1 MRSRFLISIVV
12 IAGLI
17 VIAGLTGNLLSS
29 CSRRP
34 SLDRATAEKLEE
46 LDRYIASRQIYYA
59 RKNGRLESLR
69 SIIGTT
75 ANPEALYELKMNMAR
90 EFFSYSQDSTQHY
103 LKSCQAIARD
113 LLKDNDRYNAATI
126 MLGHLYG
133 KGGSY
138 LEASQILYGQ
148 IDSASLSPALKAEY
162 YWVLYDFCGDMAGNS
177 GIVESLS
184 IPPASAYLPTLF
196 KLLPKDSPRWRI
208 TLRNKYLQERKLDS
222 ADSVSHLLLAG
233 VKPEDRDYAIHAFF
247 QSEIEERRGN
257 QKQRMFWLIESAKC
271 DLVNAVRDYASLT
284 MVAQNI
290 LPTDVDRSFRYLR
303 MAQEDALAYN
313 ARLRPWQISRFLM
326 DVEDAYAKRQAE
338 ANRSAILAAII
349 MAALVLVLLLITR
362 MLVARSRNLTR
373 TQAALESSNR
383 KLAQADKVKGDYIV
397 NFLEGLSSQVSVIRA
412 EDNHFRNLLKQ
423 GRADQLLKEL
433 SISGRSEKAKEEFYE
448 TFDRTF
454 LAMYPDFPERFN
466 ALLKEEG
473 RIYPPA
479 GRLTTELRIFA
490 LICLGVD
497 DSKKIASMLDYSVST
512 IYNYKVSVKNMA
524 LGDRDSF
531 EKRVK
536 ELSYNL

>member
-17 VIAGLTGNLLSS
+17 VIAGLTGNLLTS

-34 SLDRATAEKLEE
+34 SLDRATADKLEE

-75 ANPEALYELKMNMAR
+75 TNPEALYELKMNMAR

-326 DVEDAYAKRQAE
+326 EVEDAYAKRQAE

>member
-1 MRSRFLISIVV
+1 MKRLLLIL
-12 IAGLI
+12 AAL
-17 VIAGLTGNLLSS
+17 AGLTACEGGS
-29 CSRRP
+29 
-34 SLDRATAEKLEE
+34 SLDHATRSKLEE
-46 LDRYIASRQIYYA
+46 LDRYIASREIYYA

-75 ANPEALYELKMNMAR
+75 KSPDALYELQMNMAR
-90 EFFSYSQDSTQHY
+90 EYFSYSLDSTQHY

-113 LLKDNDRYNAATI
+113 QLKDKDRYNAATI

-133 KGGSY
+133 KGGNY

-148 IDSASLSPALKAEY
+148 IDSASLSPSLKAEY
-162 YWVLYDFCGDMAGNS
+162 YWVLYDFCGDIAGNS

-196 KLLPKDSPRWRI
+196 RLLPKDSPRWRMA
-208 TLRNKYLQERKLDS
+208 LRNKYIEEGNLQS
-222 ADSVSHLLLAG
+222 ADSVSALLLAG
-233 VKPEDRDYAIHAFF
+233 VKPEDRDYAIHAYF
-247 QSEIEERRGN
+247 QSEIEYRRGN
-257 QKQRMFWLIESAKC
+257 PAERMRWLVQSAEC

-284 MVAQNI
+284 MVAQII
-290 LPTDVDRSFRYLR
+290 LPSDVDRSFRYLR

-326 DVEDAYAKRQAE
+326 EVEDAYSVRQAD
-338 ANRSAILAAII
+338 ARSSAIVGLVV
-349 MAALVLVLLLITR
+349 MAVLVVILLLATW

-373 TQAALESSNR
+373 TKAALESSNR

-397 NFLEGLSSQVSVIRA
+397 NFLEGLSSQISVIRT
-412 EDNHFRNLLKQ
+412 EDNHFRNLLKH
-423 GRADQLLKEL
+423 GKADQLLKEL
-433 SISGRSEKAKEEFYE
+433 SISGRSEKAREEFYE

-454 LAMYPDFPERFN
+454 LAMYPDFPDRFN

-497 DSKKIASMLDYSVST
+497 DSKKIAAMLDYSVST
-512 IYNYKVSVKNMA
+512 IYNYKVSVKNNA
-524 LGDRDSF
+524 LEDRDGF

-536 ELSYNL
+536 ELADKL

>member
-1 MRSRFLISIVV
+1 MKRILLI
-12 IAGLI
+12 IAA
-17 VIAGLTGNLLSS
+17 IAGLTS
-29 CSRRP
+29 CGDRG
-34 SLDRATAEKLEE
+34 SLDRATRGKLEE
-46 LDRYIASRQIYYA
+46 LDRYIASREIYYA

-69 SIIGTT
+69 SIIGQTRS
-75 ANPEALYELKMNMAR
+75 PEALYELNLNMAG
-90 EFFSYSQDSTQHY
+90 EYFSYSLDSTQRY

-113 LLKDNDRYNAATI
+113 ALFDENLYNAATI

-133 KGGSY
+133 KGGNY

-148 IDSASLSPALKAEY
+148 IDSASLPPSLKAEY

-177 GIVESLS
+177 GIVESIN
-184 IPPASAYLPTLF
+184 IPPASSYLPTLF
-196 KLLPKDSPRWRI
+196 RILPKDSPRWRI
-208 TLRNKYLQERKLDS
+208 ALRNKYIEEGKLDQ
-222 ADSVSHLLLAG
+222 ADSVSRLLLAG

-257 QKQRMFWLIESAKC
+257 QQERIYWLVESAEC

-290 LPTDVDRSFRYLR
+290 LPQDVDRSFRYLR

-326 DVEDAYAKRQAE
+326 EVEDAYAVRQQDAQGKVL
-338 ANRSAILAAII
+338 LAMII
-349 MAALVLVLLLITR
+349 MAALVIVLLLASW
-362 MLVARSRNLTR
+362 MLINRSRNLTR
-373 TQAALESSNR
+373 TKAALESSNR

-397 NFLEGLSSQVSVIRA
+397 NFLEGLSGQISVIRT
-412 EDNHFRNLLKQ
+412 EDNHFRNLLKH
-423 GRADQLLKEL
+423 GKADQLLKEL
-433 SISGRSEKAKEEFYE
+433 SISGRSEKAREEFYE

-466 ALLKEEG
+466 ALLREEG

-512 IYNYKVSVKNMA
+512 IYNYKVSVKNSA
-524 LGDRDSF
+524 AGDRDSF

-536 ELSYNL
+536 ELADKL

>member
-1 MRSRFLISIVV
+1 MKRILLILAALADLAACEPQS
-12 IAGLI
+12 
-17 VIAGLTGNLLSS
+17 
-29 CSRRP
+29 
-34 SLDRATAEKLEE
+34 SLDRATRSKLEE
-46 LDRYIASRQIYYA
+46 LDRYIASREIYYA

-75 ANPEALYELKMNMAR
+75 KSPEALYELGMNMAR
-90 EFFSYSQDSTQHY
+90 EYFSYSLDSTQHY

-113 LLKDNDRYNAATI
+113 QLNDKDRYNAATI

-133 KGGSY
+133 KGGNY

-184 IPPASAYLPTLF
+184 IPPASAYLPILF
-196 KLLPKDSPRWRI
+196 RLLPKDSPRWRMA
-208 TLRNKYLQERKLDS
+208 LRNKYIEEGNLDS
-222 ADSVSHLLLAG
+222 ADSVSALLLAG
-233 VKPEDRDYAIHAFF
+233 VKPEDRDYAIHAYF
-247 QSEIEERRGN
+247 QSEIEYRRGN
-257 QKQRMFWLIESAKC
+257 HPERMRWLVQSAEC

-284 MVAQNI
+284 MVAQII
-290 LPTDVDRSFRYLR
+290 LPSDVDRSFRYLR

-326 DVEDAYAKRQAE
+326 EVEDAYAVRQAE
-338 ANRSAILAAII
+338 ARSGAIVGLVI
-349 MAALVLVLLLITR
+349 LTVLVVVLLMAFW

-373 TQAALESSNR
+373 TKAALESSNR

-397 NFLEGLSSQVSVIRA
+397 NFLEGLSSQISVIRT
-412 EDNHFRNLLKQ
+412 EDNHFRNLLKH
-423 GRADQLLKEL
+423 GKADQLLKEL
-433 SISGRSEKAKEEFYE
+433 SISGRSEKAREEFYE

-454 LAMYPDFPERFN
+454 LAMCPDFPDRFN

-497 DSKKIASMLDYSVST
+497 DSKKIAAMLDYSVST
-512 IYNYKVSVKNMA
+512 IYNYKVSVKNCA
-524 LGDRDSF
+524 LEDRDGF

-536 ELSYNL
+536 ELADKL

>member
-1 MRSRFLISIVV
+1 MKRILLILSAITLLAGCSG
-12 IAGLI
+12 AGL
-17 VIAGLTGNLLSS
+17 
-29 CSRRP
+29 
-34 SLDRATAEKLEE
+34 DRSTEKKLEE
-46 LDRYIASRQIYYA
+46 LDRYIASREIHFA
-59 RKNGRLESLR
+59 RKAGRLESLR
-69 SIIGTT
+69 SLLRTPGQR
-75 ANPEALYELKMNMAR
+75 PEVEFEIKMNLAS
-90 EFFSYSQDSTQHY
+90 EFFAYSFDSTQFY
-103 LKSCQAIARD
+103 LKSCQDIAQN
-113 LLKDNDRYNAATI
+113 LLKDQTRYDSATI

-133 KGGSY
+133 KAGSY
-138 LEASQILYGQ
+138 LEASQILYEQ
-148 IDSASLSPALKAEY
+148 IDSNALSPALKPEY

-184 IPPASAYLPTLF
+184 IPPASSYYPALF
-196 KLLPKDSPRWRI
+196 TLLPKDSPRWRI
-208 TLRNKYLQERKLDS
+208 ALRNKFIAEGLLDR
-222 ADSVSHLLLAG
+222 ADSVSALLLAG

-247 QSEIEERRGN
+247 QSEIEQRKGN
-257 QKQRMFWLIESAKC
+257 AANQMNWLVESAKC

-284 MVAQNI
+284 MVAHLI
-290 LPTDVDRSFRYLR
+290 LPKDVNRSFRYLR
-303 MAQEDALAYN
+303 IAQEDALAYN

-326 DVEDAYAKRQAE
+326 EVEDAYQERQE
-338 ANRSAILAAII
+338 GANRLLLLAAII
-349 MAALVLVLLLITR
+349 MFFLVIVLLSITW
-362 MLVARSRNLTR
+362 MLVGRSRNLTR

-397 NFLEGLSSQVSVIRA
+397 NFLEGLSAQVSVIRT

-454 LAMYPDFPERFN
+454 LAMYPDFPDRFN

-512 IYNYKVSVKNMA
+512 IYNYKVSVKNNA
-524 LGDRDSF
+524 AGDRDSF

-536 ELSYNL
+536 ELAEKL

>member
-1 MRSRFLISIVV
+1 MRSRFLISMVV
-12 IAGLI
+12 VAGLI

-75 ANPEALYELKMNMAR
+75 TNPEALYELKMNMAG
-90 EFFSYSQDSTQHY
+90 EFFSFSMDSTQRY
-103 LKSCQAIARD
+103 LKSCQEIA
-113 LLKDNDRYNAATI
+113 LEELKDKGRYNAATI

-133 KGGSY
+133 KGGNY
-138 LEASQILYGQ
+138 LEAIQILYGQ
-148 IDSASLSPALKAEY
+148 IDSASLSPDLKAEY
-162 YWVLYDFCGDMAGNS
+162 YWVLYDLSGDMAGNS
-177 GIVESLS
+177 GIVDKISV
-184 IPPASAYLPTLF
+184 PKANTFYPTLF
-196 KLLPKDSPRWRI
+196 KLYPKDSPRWRMA
-208 TLRNKYLQERKLDS
+208 LRNKYLEESSLDR
-222 ADSVSHLLLAG
+222 ADSVSRILLAS
-233 VKPEDRDYAIHAFF
+233 VKPEDRDYAIHAYF

-257 QKQRMFWLIESAKC
+257 QLKRLSWLIESAKS

-290 LPTDVDRSFRYLR
+290 LPMDVDHSFRYLR
-303 MAQEDALAYN
+303 IAQEDALAYN

-326 DVEDAYAKRQAE
+326 DVEDAYAERQAE
-338 ANRSAILAAII
+338 ANRSAILAAIV

-362 MLVARSRNLTR
+362 MLVARSKKLSR

-383 KLAQADKVKGDYIV
+383 KLAQADKVKGDNIV
-397 NFLEGLSSQVSVIRA
+397 SFLEGLAAQISVIRA

-433 SISGRSEKAKEEFYE
+433 SISGRLEKAKEEFYE

-454 LAMYPDFPERFN
+454 LAMYPDFPDRFN

>member
-1 MRSRFLISIVV
+1 MKRVLLI
-12 IAGLI
+12 
-17 VIAGLTGNLLSS
+17 LSAVAALAACES
-29 CSRRP
+29 RP
-34 SLDRATAEKLEE
+34 SLDRSTRSKLEG
-46 LDRYIASRQIYYA
+46 LDRYIASREIYYA

-75 ANPEALYELKMNMAR
+75 KSPEALYELQMNMAR
-90 EFFSYSQDSTQHY
+90 EYFAYSLDSTQHY
-103 LKSCQAIARD
+103 LKSCQAIAQD
-113 LLKDNDRYNAATI
+113 ILSNKDRYNAATI

-133 KGGSY
+133 KGGHY

-148 IDSASLSPALKAEY
+148 IDTASLPPALKAEY

-184 IPPASAYLPTLF
+184 IPPASAYYPVLF
-196 KLLPKDSPRWRI
+196 KLLQKDSPRWRMA
-208 TLRNKYLQERKLDS
+208 LRNKYIQEDNLDK
-222 ADSVSHLLLAG
+222 ADSVSRLLLAG
-233 VKPEDRDYAIHAFF
+233 VKPEDRDFAIHAFF
-247 QSEIEERRGN
+247 QSEIEQRKGN
-257 QKQRMFWLIESAKC
+257 PANQMTWLVESAKC

-284 MVAQNI
+284 MVAQLI
-290 LPTDVDRSFRYLR
+290 LPYDVDRSFRYLR

-313 ARLRPWQISRFLM
+313 ARLRPWQISRFLI
-326 DVEDAYAKRQAE
+326 DVEDAYAVRQAD
-338 ANRSAILAAII
+338 ARSSAIVGLAVMAI
-349 MAALVLVLLLITR
+349 LVVVLLLAFW
-362 MLVARSRNLTR
+362 MLVARSKNLTR
-373 TQAALESSNR
+373 TKAALESSNR

-397 NFLEGLSSQVSVIRA
+397 NFLEGLSSQISVIRT
-412 EDNHFRNLLKQ
+412 EDNHFRNLLKH
-423 GRADQLLKEL
+423 GKADQLLKEL
-433 SISGRSEKAKEEFYE
+433 SISGRSEKAREEFYE

-454 LAMYPDFPERFN
+454 LAMYPDFPDRFN

-497 DSKKIASMLDYSVST
+497 DSKKIAAMLDYSVST
-512 IYNYKVSVKNMA
+512 IYNYKVSVKNSA

-536 ELSYNL
+536 ELADKL

>member
-17 VIAGLTGNLLSS
+17 VIAGLTGNLLTS

-34 SLDRATAEKLEE
+34 TLDRATADKLEE

-75 ANPEALYELKMNMAR
+75 TNPEALYELKMNMAR

>member
-1 MRSRFLISIVV
+1 MVV
-12 IAGLI
+12 VAGLI
-17 VIAGLTGNLLSS
+17 VIAGLTGNLLTS

-34 SLDRATAEKLEE
+34 SLDRATADKLEE

-75 ANPEALYELKMNMAR
+75 TNPEALYELKMNMAR

-208 TLRNKYLQERKLDS
+208 ALRNKYLQERKLDS

>member
-17 VIAGLTGNLLSS
+17 VIAGLTGNLLTS

-34 SLDRATAEKLEE
+34 SLDRATADKLEE

-75 ANPEALYELKMNMAR
+75 TNPEALYELKMNMAR

-326 DVEDAYAKRQAE
+326 EVEDAYAKRQAE
-338 ANRSAILAAII
+338 ANRSAILAAIV

>member
-1 MRSRFLISIVV
+1 MRSRFLISMVV
-12 IAGLI
+12 VAGLI
-17 VIAGLTGNLLSS
+17 VIAGLTGNLLTS

-34 SLDRATAEKLEE
+34 TLDRATADKLEE

-75 ANPEALYELKMNMAR
+75 TNPEALYELKMNMAR

-208 TLRNKYLQERKLDS
+208 ALRNKYLQERKLDS

>member
-1 MRSRFLISIVV
+1 MKRLFLIL
-12 IAGLI
+12 AA
-17 VIAGLTGNLLSS
+17 IAGLTACECGS
-29 CSRRP
+29 
-34 SLDRATAEKLEE
+34 SLDRTTRSKLEE
-46 LDRYIASRQIYYA
+46 LDRYIASREIYYA

-75 ANPEALYELKMNMAR
+75 KSPDALYELEMIMAG
-90 EFFSYSQDSTQHY
+90 EYFSYSLDSTRYY
-103 LKSCQAIARD
+103 LKSCQAIAQD
-113 LLKDNDRYNAATI
+113 QLKDKDRYNAATI

-133 KGGSY
+133 KGGNY
-138 LEASQILYGQ
+138 LEASQTLYGQ

-196 KLLPKDSPRWRI
+196 RLLPKDSPRWRI
-208 TLRNKYLQERKLDS
+208 ALRNKYIEEGNLDS
-222 ADSVSHLLLAG
+222 ADSVSALLLAG
-233 VKPEDRDYAIHAFF
+233 VKPEDRDYAIHAYF
-247 QSEIEERRGN
+247 QSEIEYRRGN
-257 QKQRMFWLIESAKC
+257 QQERMNWLIQSAEC

-284 MVAQNI
+284 MVAQII
-290 LPTDVDRSFRYLR
+290 LPSDVDRSFRYLR

-313 ARLRPWQISRFLM
+313 ARLRPWQISRSLM
-326 DVEDAYAKRQAE
+326 EVEDAYAVRQAD
-338 ANRSAILAAII
+338 ARSSAIVGLVI
-349 MAALVLVLLLITR
+349 LTVLVVVLLMAFW

-373 TQAALESSNR
+373 TKAALESSNR

-397 NFLEGLSSQVSVIRA
+397 NFLEGLSSQISVIRA
-412 EDNHFRNLLKQ
+412 EDNHFRNLLKH
-423 GRADQLLKEL
+423 GKADQLLKEL
-433 SISGRSEKAKEEFYE
+433 SISGRSEKAREEFYE

-454 LAMYPDFPERFN
+454 LAMYPDFPDRFN

-497 DSKKIASMLDYSVST
+497 DSKKIAAMLDYSVST
-512 IYNYKVSVKNMA
+512 IYNYKVSVKNNA
-524 LGDRDSF
+524 LEDRDGF

-536 ELSYNL
+536 ELADKL

>member
-1 MRSRFLISIVV
+1 M
-12 IAGLI
+12 AG
-17 VIAGLTGNLLSS
+17 LSS
-29 CSRRP
+29 CHNTP
-34 SLDRATAEKLEE
+34 SLDRATSGKLEE
-46 LDRYIASRQIYYA
+46 LDRYMASREVYYA

-69 SIIGTT
+69 SIIGQTHS
-75 ANPEALYELKMNMAR
+75 PEALYDLEMNMAR
-90 EFFSYSQDSTQHY
+90 EYFSFSLDSTQRY

-113 LLKDNDRYNAATI
+113 QLSDETRYNAATI

-133 KGGSY
+133 KGGNY

-148 IDSASLSPALKAEY
+148 VDSASLPPSLKAEY

-184 IPPASAYLPTLF
+184 IPPASSYIPTLF
-196 KLLPKDSPRWRI
+196 RLLPKDSPRWRI
-208 TLRNKYLQERKLDS
+208 ALRNKYIEEGKLDQ
-222 ADSVSHLLLAG
+222 ADSVSSLLLAG
-233 VKPEDRDYAIHAFF
+233 VKPEDRDFAIHAFF

-257 QKQRMFWLIESAKC
+257 PQGRMDWLVESAKC

-284 MVAQNI
+284 MVAQII
-290 LPTDVDRSFRYLR
+290 LPRDVDRSFRYLR
-303 MAQEDALAYN
+303 VAQEDALAYN

-326 DVEDAYAKRQAE
+326 DVEDAYSVRQQ
-338 ANRSAILAAII
+338 NSRNNVILAMII
-349 MAALVLVLLLITR
+349 MAALVVVLLMASWMLIT
-362 MLVARSRNLTR
+362 RSRNLTR
-373 TQAALESSNR
+373 TKAALESSNR

-397 NFLEGLSSQVSVIRA
+397 NFLEGLSAQISVIRT

-423 GRADQLLKEL
+423 GRSDQLLKEL
-433 SISGRSEKAKEEFYE
+433 SISGRSEKAREEFYE

-466 ALLKEEG
+466 ALLREEG

-497 DSKKIASMLDYSVST
+497 DSKKIAAMMDYSVST
-512 IYNYKVSVKNMA
+512 IYNYKVSVKNNA
-524 LGDRDSF
+524 AGDRDSF

-536 ELSYNL
+536 ELADNL

>member
-34 SLDRATAEKLEE
+34 SLDRATADKLEE

-222 ADSVSHLLLAG
+222 ADSVSRLLLAG

>member
-1 MRSRFLISIVV
+1 MKRRILI
-12 IAGLI
+12 LTI
-17 VIAGLTGNLLSS
+17 VIAGLTGNLLMS
-29 CSRRP
+29 CSGHP
-34 SLDRATAEKLEE
+34 SLDRATADKLEE

-75 ANPEALYELKMNMAR
+75 KNPEALYELEMNMAR
-90 EFFSYSQDSTQHY
+90 EYFSYSQDSTQRY

-113 LLKDNDRYNAATI
+113 QLKDEDRYNAATI

-133 KGGSY
+133 KGGNY

-148 IDSASLSPALKAEY
+148 IDSSALSPLLKTEY

-184 IPPASAYLPTLF
+184 IPPAKAYYPVLF
-196 KLLPKDSPRWRI
+196 KILPKDSPRWRI
-208 TLRNKYLQERKLDS
+208 ALRNKYMQDGQLEK
-222 ADSVSHLLLAG
+222 ADSVSRLLLAG
-233 VKPEDRDYAIHAFF
+233 VKPEDRDFAIHAFF

-257 QKQRMFWLIESAKC
+257 QQQRMFWLVESAKC

-290 LPTDVDRSFRYLR
+290 LPVDVDRSFRYLR

-326 DVEDAYAKRQAE
+326 EIEDAYAVRQADT
-338 ANRSAILAAII
+338 NRNAILAAII
-349 MAALVLVLLLITR
+349 MAVLVLVLLLITR
-362 MLVARSRNLTR
+362 MLVARSKNLTR

-433 SISGRSEKAKEEFYE
+433 SISGRSEKAREEFYE

-454 LAMYPDFPERFN
+454 LAMYPDFPDRFN

-497 DSKKIASMLDYSVST
+497 DSKKIAAMLDYSVST
-512 IYNYKVSVKNMA
+512 IYNYKVSVKNNSI
-524 LGDRDSF
+524 GDRDTF

-536 ELSYNL
+536 ELSDNL